1 MARDPHEL
9 TGVVLF
15 EGRSRAALEE
25 RMTARIEMSEYK
37 LTAVFRGELNAAITS
52 QTRSL
57 IYSNLGI
64 TVTLAATF
72 LAALKLA

>member
-1 MARDPHEL
+1 MAARL
-9 TGVVLF
+9 AGI
-15 EGRSRAALEE
+15 AL
-25 RMTARIEMSEYK
+25 
-37 LTAVFRGELNAAITS
+37 VHAAIAS

-64 TVTLAATF
+64 TVMLAATF

>member
-1 MARDPHEL
+1 
-9 TGVVLF
+9 
-15 EGRSRAALEE
+15 
-25 RMTARIEMSEYK
+25 MTARIEMSEHK
-37 LTAVFRGELNAAITS
+37 LTATFRGELNTAITS

-57 IYSNLGI
+57 ISSNLGI

>member
-1 MARDPHEL
+1 
-9 TGVVLF
+9 
-15 EGRSRAALEE
+15 
-25 RMTARIEMSEYK
+25 MTARIEMMEHK
-37 LTAVFRGELNAAITS
+37 LTAVFRGELNTAITS